1 MSAALAFLLT
11 ATTALMPSAEVGI
24 VMYPSGWPD
33 GTLIVGPPDA
43 SGDPDGDGAIGV
55 TLDPGAHLE
64 FMAET
69 TGPPID
75 GSPKV
80 VVFVAPSIPSGP
92 GALSLELLRC
102 QDGACTPLAA
112 TSIGRSSW
120 AEGDFTE
127 IGAALPPTSVAP
139 SAGAFLCL
147 RVVNVGDQ
155 ALTVAFGTRRH
166 PASVWL
172 PTGESQPAPTQPTV
186 PPTPP
191 STSPDTDVMPDDR
204 RDLLA
209 GSIGL
214 QTPAPTSPFPAMVS
228 LAAMLMATGVAGVV
242 LVMAAQ
248 PLRTRKLPAR
258 PARP

>member
-1 MSAALAFLLT
+1 MSAVLALLLSVAT
-11 ATTALMPSAEVGI
+11 AMTSPMEVG
-24 VMYPSGWPD
+24 VVVYPSGWPD
-33 GTLIVGPPDA
+33 GTLAAVPPDA

-55 TLDPGAHLE
+55 TLDPGEHLE

-80 VVFVAPSIPSGP
+80 VVFAAASIPTEP

-102 QDGACTPLAA
+102 QAGVCAPLAA

-120 AEGDFTE
+120 ADGDFTE
-127 IGAALPPTSVAP
+127 IAAELPATSVIP

-155 ALTVAFGTRRH
+155 ALTVGFGTRRH
-166 PASVWL
+166 PTSVWL
-172 PTGESQPAPTQPTV
+172 PTGESHSGTTQPTV
-186 PPTPP
+186 PEAAVTL
-191 STSPDTDVMPDDR
+191 TPDDR
-204 RDLLA
+204 RDLVS

-214 QTPAPTSPFPAMVS
+214 QTPTPTSPFPTIVAV
-228 LAAMLMATGVAGVV
+228 AAVLTATVVAGAS

-248 PLRTRKLPAR
+248 PLRTRRLPAR
-258 PARP
+258 PARR